1 MDYYG
6 IGCEFKNNVLKGCL
20 DELSQQNRKIVLLY
34 YWWGYRDAEIGEL
47 LDESQQTINYRR
59 HRVLKQIKNSLLK
72 RT

>member
-6 IGCEFKNNVLKGCL
+6 IECDFKSNVLKGCL
-20 DELSQQNRKIVLLY
+20 DELNQQDREIILLY
-34 YWWGYRDAEIGEL
+34 YWWGYHDAEIGEL

-59 HRVLKQIKNSLLK
+59 HKTLKQIKNSLLK